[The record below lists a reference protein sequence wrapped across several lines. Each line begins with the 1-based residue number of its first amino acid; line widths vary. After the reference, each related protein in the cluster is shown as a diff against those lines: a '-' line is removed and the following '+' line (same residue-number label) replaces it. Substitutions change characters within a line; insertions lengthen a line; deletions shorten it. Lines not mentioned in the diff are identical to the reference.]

1 MQKREIKGNRQE
13 DEEMQKREIKGNGC
27 YWLQRGGEIIGG
39 SERGRVFCRRDGR
52 EKGKKIYMV
61 FIVLGCTILNNT
73 TQFDCSIRNNATN

>member
-27 YWLQRGGEIIGG
+27 YWLQKGGEIIGG

-52 EKGKKIYMV
+52 EKGKKNIHGFYC
-61 FIVLGCTILNNT
+61 FGLHN
-73 TQFDCSIRNNATN
+73 SE